1 VELSIKNLRVITEH
15 TRPDQLPV
23 ADAALLA
30 DQVGQC
36 APYITSWAEQEE
48 FWEIVSVKEF
58 AQQMAAA
65 VADQVGGDEALAN
78 WIVSGIPALPNHAK
92 SAQKA
97 VQVIA
102 DHVQGFLGV
111 DDLIGKNQ
119 DKTIPLKMLGQ
130 LFQAASGGLLIAA
143 AALAAEPTLS
153 VQASAY
159 SAGLT
164 AIATAS
170 KTMRTELAGK
180 LPGFNC

>member
-1 VELSIKNLRVITEH
+1 
-15 TRPDQLPV
+15 
-23 ADAALLA
+23 
-30 DQVGQC
+30 
-36 APYITSWAEQEE
+36 
-48 FWEIVSVKEF
+48 
-58 AQQMAAA
+58 M
-65 VADQVGGDEALAN
+65 
-78 WIVSGIPALPNHAK
+78 
-92 SAQKA
+92 
-97 VQVIA
+97 IA